1 MFLTEK
7 KEILYGIGILCG
19 ALFLINSF
27 FFGGLNL
34 GFSIGICL
42 CILCSG
48 VYLRSRGNKL
58 RFYPSALLVL
68 AMVIAASFAR
78 SDDTP
83 VKLLLLLLILVSL
96 NLSLCLS
103 AKKNS
108 FDSGTAASLLDSF
121 TTMFVTGFG
130 FFSPTFRGM
139 AGAFRRSGRFG
150 KQGGALLLGLVIA
163 IPLLIIL
170 IPLLMRSDAA
180 FEGLIDTLPQ
190 LSLGEIFITALFGT
204 GSAIIF
210 YSRTVAL
217 QNIPVPQTGKRAAR
231 GLSSLTVNTVLV
243 AVCLVYCAYLVSQL
257 AYFSGGFSGI
267 LPQSY
272 TLAEYARRG
281 FFEMAWLCALNLS
294 VIIGSLWVCAKKDRA
309 PLLTR
314 LLCLFVGVVT
324 LFLVAAASAKMLLY
338 IDSYGLTRLRVLTQ
352 AIMVFLGIVTLLV
365 CLWLFIRKLSY
376 MKVVMLTAL
385 AIGAVIGWTDVDT
398 LVAQYNTNA
407 YLSGTIASVDVSYLG
422 SLGDGAV
429 PYLVQLA
436 EDAAD
441 PQIRTSAREALS
453 SRRYQEIRDFRSWN
467 YARYA
472 AGNYSPDYIPKE
484 TADPSFET
492 DDIGFSSRP
501 AMVIDSLGPC
511 YIREY
516 YSSGGFQDF
525 TNYGKYTYST
535 VYPEDNSSFHPMTAA
550 DIQTLQAFLD
560 DYEQWVTLIQEDDP
574 NQELAKGYDFNRDII
589 DTKDYLYLY
598 EDPDYPKFGC
608 YDIYFLDSQTNTL
621 YYFHNNI

>member
-1 MFLTEK
+1 MFPAEK
-7 KEILYGIGILCG
+7 KEILYGISILCG

-34 GFSIGICL
+34 GFAIGVCL
-42 CILCSG
+42 CILSSG
-48 VYLRSRGNKL
+48 IYLLSRGNKL

-68 AMVIAASFAR
+68 AMAIAASFAR
-78 SDDTP
+78 TDDNL
-83 VKLLLLLLILVSL
+83 VKQLLLLLMLVAV
-96 NLSLCLS
+96 NLSLCLF
-103 AKKNS
+103 AKRNC
-108 FDSGTAASLLDSF
+108 FDAGTAASLLDSI
-121 TTMFVTGFG
+121 TTMFVTGF
-130 FFSPTFRGM
+130 SALVPTFRGLG
-139 AGAFRRSGRFG
+139 GAFRRSGRIG
-150 KQGGALLLGLVIA
+150 KQSCALLLGLGIS
-163 IPLLIIL
+163 IPLLLVL

-190 LSLGEIFITALFGT
+190 LSLAEIAVTALLGT
-204 GSAIIF
+204 GFAILF

-217 QNIPVPQTGKRAAR
+217 QNIPVPQAGKHTVR

-294 VIIGSLWVCAKKDRA
+294 IIIGSLWVCAKKDRA

-352 AIMVFLGIVTLLV
+352 AIMVFFGIVTLLV
-365 CLWLFIRKLSY
+365 CLWLFVRKLPY
-376 MKVVMLTAL
+376 MKAVMLAAL

-398 LVAQYNTNA
+398 LVAQYNTGA
-407 YLSGTIASVDVSYLG
+407 YLSGAIASVDVSYLG

-441 PQIRTSAREALS
+441 LQIRTAARETLF
-453 SRRYQEIRDFRSWN
+453 SRSYREIRDFRSWN
-467 YARYA
+467 YAQHA
-472 AGNYSPDYIPKE
+472 AGAYSPDYIPAE
-484 TADPSFET
+484 QEGAFET
-492 DDIGFSSRP
+492 DNQGFAGNP
-501 AMVIDSLGPC
+501 ALVVDSLGPC

-516 YSSGGFQDF
+516 YSSGDFQDF
-525 TNYGKYTYST
+525 TNYGKYTYAR
-535 VYPEDNSSFHPMTAA
+535 VYPEDNTNFLPMSAA
-550 DIQTLQAFLD
+550 DIQKLYTYLD
-560 DYEQWVTLIQEDDP
+560 DYEQWVSLVQRDDP
-574 NQELAKGYDFNRDII
+574 NQELAKGYDFSRDII
-589 DTKDYLYLY
+589 DTKDYLYIY
-598 EDPDYPKFGC
+598 DDPDYPKYGC
-608 YDIYFLDSQTNTL
+608 YDIYFLDSQTSTL